1 MMFKA
6 FTAIVGIFGIFI
18 LDNILLVECGVEVI
32 EHLELLLYVVV
43 DTVLSS
49 SKFVLKL

>member
-32 EHLELLLYVVV
+32 EHLELLLLYVVV
-43 DTVLSS
+43 DTANSS
-49 SKFVLKL
+49 SKFV